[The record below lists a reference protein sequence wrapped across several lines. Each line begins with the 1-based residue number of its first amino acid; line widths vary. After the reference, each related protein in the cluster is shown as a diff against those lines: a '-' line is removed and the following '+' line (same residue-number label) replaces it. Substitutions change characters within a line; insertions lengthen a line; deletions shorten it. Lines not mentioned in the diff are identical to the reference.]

1 MNPPPAAEQN
11 VPEANEPAP
20 LKAGET
26 NGSSVPSLEVEKEN
40 KKKKRKSDITE
51 NTISSENNVTNGVD
65 QCVAVDT
72 KKKGKKRK
80 SGVEDGMHNRAFW
93 VVLRL
98 RSLSSLGLSNYFGIK
113 CEVYVNSVIV
123 VT

>member
-1 MNPPPAAEQN
+1 MNPPPTVEQN

-20 LKAGET
+20 LKSEET

-40 KKKKRKSDITE
+40 NKKKRKSGTAE

-80 SGVEDGMHNRAFW
+80 SGVEDGMHNQAF
-93 VVLRL
+93 
-98 RSLSSLGLSNYFGIK
+98 
-113 CEVYVNSVIV
+113 
-123 VT
+123 

>member
-20 LKAGET
+20 LKSEET

-40 KKKKRKSDITE
+40 NKKKRKSGTAE

-80 SGVEDGMHNRAFW
+80 SGVEDGMHNQAF
-93 VVLRL
+93 
-98 RSLSSLGLSNYFGIK
+98 
-113 CEVYVNSVIV
+113 
-123 VT
+123 